1 MNFLSAYNDDSIEQE
16 SNSKKEIESGST
28 LEPKPK
34 TRKINLAPSVKSNP
48 VIVPFQSIERKEVSY
63 NPEYEALWTPVQ
75 GPTHPL
81 YSDSLKNGLQ
91 KNHFSGFL
99 ESYSVNAST
108 FDSHYHTVSS
118 GNQKQAERLEGG
130 EDQEKSGP
138 GNKRKREKI
147 REDFGNAEDLE
158 SFQGPWAP
166 YKEEA
171 LLVIH
176 RAKEKETSS
185 KKEGEKEEKSKKEEE
200 GKGGEKEE
208 EELVGEEGTE
218 QGVKLPREKI
228 NGKTI
233 FHGKQL
239 RDYLGRSYISP
250 PSHLK
255 AGPHECFMP
264 KKAIHTWN
272 GHNKGVSA
280 IRFFPK
286 YGHLLL
292 SAGMDGK
299 VKLWDIYN
307 DQELLRSFMGHK
319 KAVKDICFTNDGRKF
334 ISCSY
339 DRVINLW
346 DTETGECLGSYS
358 NGKIPYC
365 VKFHPDRQKEGLF
378 LAGCSDKKIIQ
389 WDTNAG
395 KIVQQYD
402 GHLGAVNS
410 IAFIDDGRRFVT
422 SSDDKSLRVWEWGI
436 PVVIKYI
443 SEPHMHS
450 IPALAVHPNGKW
462 FVGQSLDN
470 QIVCYSTSD
479 RFRMNRK
486 KTFTGHT
493 TAGYACQ
500 LGFSPDGHFLY
511 SGDCEGQIW
520 FWDWKN
526 TRMLKTL
533 KAHDNVSIGAIWHP
547 IEPSRFATCSWDG
560 EIKYWD

>member
-1 MNFLSAYNDDSIEQE
+1 MELLSTYNEGSEDTLQSSSTQVTSSEN
-16 SNSKKEIESGST
+16 SN
-28 LEPKPK
+28 LEPKTK
-34 TRKINLAPSVKSNP
+34 TRKINLAPSVKNIP
-48 VIVPFQSIERKEVSY
+48 VVIPYQSAEKKSLNF
-63 NPEYEALWTPVQ
+63 NPEYEALWNPVQ
-75 GPTHPL
+75 GPTHPF
-81 YSDSLKNGLQ
+81 YSDNSVNGIT
-91 KNHFSGFL
+91 NHFSGYI
-99 ESYSVNAST
+99 ESYSLNPTS
-108 FDSHYHTVSS
+108 FDAQYHNYSS
-118 GNQKQAERLEGG
+118 SSNENKEQNQ
-130 EDQEKSGP
+130 
-138 GNKRKREKI
+138 GNKRKREKN
-147 REDFGNAEDLE
+147 REEFGNPEDIE
-158 SFQGPWAP
+158 SFRGPWAS
-166 YKEEA
+166 YKENYV
-171 LLVIH
+171 VIH
-176 RAKEKETSS
+176 TEKDQPKTGQIPPEDKEVFIPENEKEK
-185 KKEGEKEEKSKKEEE
+185 KEAD
-200 GKGGEKEE
+200 KEE
-208 EELVGEEGTE
+208 EEDESLEEH
-218 QGVKLPREKI
+218 VRLPKV

-239 RDYLGRSYISP
+239 YDYLGRTYISP

-255 AGPHECFMP
+255 AEYHECFMP
-264 KKAIHTWN
+264 KKCIQTWS
-272 GHNKGVSA
+272 GHEKGVAA

-292 SAGMDGK
+292 SGGMDGK
-299 VKLWDIYN
+299 VKIWDIYN
-307 DQELLRSFMGHK
+307 DQQLLRTFIGHK
-319 KAVKDICFTNDGRKF
+319 KAVKDICFTNDGRRF

-339 DRVINLW
+339 DRLINLW
-346 DTETGECLGSYS
+346 DTETGECLRSFS

-365 VKFHPDRQKEGLF
+365 VKFHPDRQREGLF
-378 LAGCSDKKIIQ
+378 IAGCSDKKIIQ

-402 GHLGAVNS
+402 GHLGAVNAL
-410 IAFIDDGRRFVT
+410 AFIDEGKRFVS
-422 SSDDKSLRVWEWGI
+422 SSDDKSLRIWEWGI

-479 RFRMNRK
+479 RFRLNRK
-486 KTFTGHT
+486 KTFSGHI

-526 TRMLKTL
+526 TRMLKTI
-533 KAHDNVSIGAIWHP
+533 KAHNNVSIGAVWHP

-560 EIKYWD
+560 DIKYWD

>member
-1 MNFLSAYNDDSIEQE
+1 MELLSTYNEGSEDTLQSSSTQVTSSEN
-16 SNSKKEIESGST
+16 SN
-28 LEPKPK
+28 LEPKTK
-34 TRKINLAPSVKSNP
+34 TRKINRAPSVKNIP
-48 VIVPFQSIERKEVSY
+48 VVIPYQSAEKKSLNF
-63 NPEYEALWTPVQ
+63 NPEYEALWNPVQ
-75 GPTHPL
+75 GPTHPF
-81 YSDSLKNGLQ
+81 YSDNSVNGIT
-91 KNHFSGFL
+91 NHFSGYI
-99 ESYSVNAST
+99 ESYSLNPTS
-108 FDSHYHTVSS
+108 FDAQYHNYSS
-118 GNQKQAERLEGG
+118 SSNENKEQNQ
-130 EDQEKSGP
+130 
-138 GNKRKREKI
+138 GNKRKREKN
-147 REDFGNAEDLE
+147 REEFGNPEDIE
-158 SFQGPWAP
+158 SFRGPWAS
-166 YKEEA
+166 YKENYV
-171 LLVIH
+171 VIH
-176 RAKEKETSS
+176 TEKEQPKTGQIPPEDKEVFIPENEKEK
-185 KKEGEKEEKSKKEEE
+185 KEAD
-200 GKGGEKEE
+200 KEE
-208 EELVGEEGTE
+208 EEDESLEEH
-218 QGVKLPREKI
+218 VRLPKV

-239 RDYLGRSYISP
+239 YDYLGRTYISP

-255 AGPHECFMP
+255 AEYHECFMP
-264 KKAIHTWN
+264 KKCIQTWS
-272 GHNKGVSA
+272 GHEKGVAA

-292 SAGMDGK
+292 SGGMDGK
-299 VKLWDIYN
+299 VKIWDIYN
-307 DQELLRSFMGHK
+307 DQQLLRTFIGHK
-319 KAVKDICFTNDGRKF
+319 KAVKDICFTNDGRRF

-339 DRVINLW
+339 DRLINLW
-346 DTETGECLGSYS
+346 DTETGECLRSFS

-365 VKFHPDRQKEGLF
+365 VKFHPDRQREGLF
-378 LAGCSDKKIIQ
+378 IAGCSDKKIIQ

-402 GHLGAVNS
+402 GHLGAVNAL
-410 IAFIDDGRRFVT
+410 AFIDEGKRFVS
-422 SSDDKSLRVWEWGI
+422 SSDDKSLRIWEWGI

-479 RFRMNRK
+479 RFRLNRK
-486 KTFTGHT
+486 KTFSGHI

-526 TRMLKTL
+526 TRMLKTI
-533 KAHDNVSIGAIWHP
+533 KAHNNVSIGAVWHP

-560 EIKYWD
+560 DIKYWD